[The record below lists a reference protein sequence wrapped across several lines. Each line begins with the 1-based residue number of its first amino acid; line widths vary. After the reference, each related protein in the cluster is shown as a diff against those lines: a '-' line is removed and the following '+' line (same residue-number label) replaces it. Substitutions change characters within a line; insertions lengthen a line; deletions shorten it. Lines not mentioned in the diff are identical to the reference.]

1 MLTPESRA
9 ARAVIVVGT
18 LVGVSAVLFW
28 LVRPLSGG
36 PAASD
41 AASSVLYFDRI
52 VSGRQLE
59 AWLNTTPK
67 PLLTV
72 VYGILHAIDGEW
84 RLVSVAAVLA
94 TAAGIIL
101 AAEVVRR
108 VAGIA
113 AAAFAL
119 VALTGSTA
127 LVAEASWAY
136 GLGWAFAFWMAAAL
150 MLLRARPRYALAG
163 VFLLFAVLARPETF
177 ILLGVGT
184 LILAGATIRGQL
196 PSRGAWLITI
206 GWLALPVMCLHDL
219 LLTGNPLWWLSV
231 APHAVEVNGGRARSL
246 PGAVYMSASR
256 LLSMI
261 VLVVEALAGGIIVLR
276 RRQWVAT
283 VGLIALGPLVVI
295 FIWFLAAR
303 HIETIGHYLHPVDL
317 AIILGA
323 AVAVGTLL
331 PWARDRLVPRV
342 PQLAG
347 PAGGILV
354 VVASIALAVA
364 SSRPFS
370 PLSAGARQTIAL
382 EGQLDVRVGSLLP
395 TIVSSLPANPV
406 STTQPPGPMG
416 SPDPGSIALFIPRH
430 RLPRMAV
437 DLDLPLTAV
446 AVLVPA
452 RVDLAHGYPPVGSV
466 VYMDGKID
474 PGSVGSGT
482 AVLRVTAPT
491 TVGGVRIVPVKT
503 DPAAGIWIVRVEPAP

>member
-1 MLTPESRA
+1 MVTPGSRA
-9 ARAVIVVGT
+9 ARAVIVAGT
-18 LVGVSAVLFW
+18 FVGVSAILLW

-41 AASSVLYFDRI
+41 AASSVLYFERI
-52 VSGRQLE
+52 MSGRHLE

-67 PLLTV
+67 PLLTL
-72 VYGILHAIDGEW
+72 VYGILHAVDGEW
-84 RLVSVAAVLA
+84 RLVSIAAVLA
-94 TAAGIIL
+94 TAAGIVL
-101 AAEVVRR
+101 ATEVVRR

-127 LVAEASWAY
+127 LAAEASWAY
-136 GLGWAFAFWMAAAL
+136 GLGWALAFWMAAAL
-150 MLLRARPRYALAG
+150 MLLRPRPSHGLAG
-163 VFLLFAVLARPETF
+163 VFLLFAALARPETF
-177 ILLGVGT
+177 ILLGVAT
-184 LILAGATIRGQL
+184 LILAGATIRRQL
-196 PSRGAWLITI
+196 PSRRAWLISI

-219 LLTGNPLWWLSV
+219 LLTGDPLWWLSV

-261 VLVVEALAGGIIVLR
+261 VLVLEALVGGIILLR
-276 RRQWVAT
+276 RREWVAT
-283 VGLIALGPLVVI
+283 AGLVALGPLIVL

-303 HIETIGHYLHPVDL
+303 RIETIGHYLHPVDL

-323 AVAVGTLL
+323 AVAVGSVL
-331 PWARDRLVPRV
+331 PLVRDRLVRRV
-342 PQLAG
+342 PRLAG
-347 PAGGILV
+347 PIGGVLV
-354 VVASIALAVA
+354 FACAIALAVV

-382 EGQLDVRVGSLLP
+382 EGQLDVRVASLLP
-395 TIVSSLPANPV
+395 IIVSNLPANPIPA
-406 STTQPPGPMG
+406 TQPPGPMG
-416 SPDPGSIALFIPRH
+416 SPDPASISLLIPRH

-437 DLDLPLTAV
+437 DLDMRLTAI

-482 AVLRVTAPT
+482 AALRVTVPT

-503 DPAAGIWIVRVEPAP
+503 DPTAGIWIVRVEPAP